1 MQPSLWH
8 IRQTSDY
15 WRTASGLA
23 LLAWEQRV
31 LDAFAERVFG
41 FYALSFELG
50 GLRTTAQSTIG
61 NVIRVGMTASGSP
74 VEGAIGIDLDIHDWP
89 FQDDSLDYI
98 VLPHVLEFSLDP
110 HAVLREAAR
119 CLRPGGS
126 MTLTA
131 FNPNSIL
138 GFQAGHTELGH
149 RSNWLTR
156 SRLIDWLQLLNLHTD
171 RGAFG
176 QWRPMHSDPQP
187 FDRWAWLD
195 SAGERWW
202 PHLANVF
209 ALRVVKRLS
218 PDLRQPNAKKRSIF
232 ARIPLVPA
240 ATNQGAAPHDSNNT
254 PL

>member
-8 IRQTSDY
+8 LRHSSPY
-15 WRTASGLA
+15 WQSASGLA
-23 LLAWEQRV
+23 QLAWEQRV

-50 GLRTTAQSTIG
+50 GLRTTAQSPIG
-61 NVIRVGMTASGSP
+61 NVIRVGPVGYQEGS
-74 VEGAIGIDLDIHDWP
+74 IGIDLDVHDWP

-126 MTLTA
+126 MAILA
-131 FNPNSIL
+131 FNPHSLL
-138 GFQAGHTELGH
+138 GLQAGRTEIGH
-149 RSNWLTR
+149 RRTWLTR

-176 QWRPMHSDPQP
+176 QWRPMAAQSQR
-187 FDRWAWLD
+187 FERLAWLD
-195 SAGERWW
+195 DAGERWW
-202 PHLANVF
+202 PQFANVF

-218 PDLRQPNAKKRSIF
+218 PDLRQLNAKKRSIF

-240 ATNQGAAPHDSNNT
+240 ATSQGATPIDSKDSIQ
-254 PL
+254 

>member
-8 IRQTSDY
+8 LRHSSPY
-15 WRTASGLA
+15 WQSASGLA
-23 LLAWEQRV
+23 QLAWEQRV

-41 FYALSFELG
+41 YYALSFELG
-50 GLRTTAQSTIG
+50 NLRTTAQSTIG
-61 NVIRVGMTASGSP
+61 NVIRVGP
-74 VEGAIGIDLDIHDWP
+74 VGYQECSIGIDLDVHDWP

-126 MTLTA
+126 MAILA
-131 FNPNSIL
+131 FNPHSLL
-138 GFQAGHTELGH
+138 GLQAGRTEIGH
-149 RSNWLTR
+149 RSTWLTR

-176 QWRPMHSDPQP
+176 QWRPMATQPQRYE
-187 FDRWAWLD
+187 RWTWLD
-195 SAGERWW
+195 DAGERWW
-202 PHLANVF
+202 PQFANVF

-218 PDLRQPNAKKRSIF
+218 PDLRQLNAKKRSIF
-232 ARIPLVPA
+232 ARIPFVPA
-240 ATNQGAAPHDSNNT
+240 ATSQGAAPIDSKKPT
-254 PL
+254 A